1 MATKTAITWEEFL
14 AAGEEWQRW
23 ECVDGKI
30 EFLSPVSLR
39 NQAILLRLVMAL
51 GRYCEQH
58 AEWLCFPGDATFTM
72 SSGSWRCPDLSV
84 VRSERLPDGHI
95 PDAPGSFPPDMVFEI
110 FSSRDTASQIQSKR
124 KNYQESGVIQVWID
138 AERRLVELIYP
149 DRPVHFFQENQPLVI
164 DKLADLSVDLKT
176 LFSI

>member
-1 MATKTAITWEEFL
+1 MGTSRTPP
-14 AAGEEWQRW
+14 AAFRRIW
-23 ECVDGKI
+23 
-30 EFLSPVSLR
+30 SLR
-39 NQAILLRLVMAL
+39 F
-51 GRYCEQH
+51 
-58 AEWLCFPGDATFTM
+58 FPRG
-72 SSGSWRCPDLSV
+72 
-84 VRSERLPDGHI
+84 
-95 PDAPGSFPPDMVFEI
+95 
-110 FSSRDTASQIQSKR
+110 TASQIQSKR